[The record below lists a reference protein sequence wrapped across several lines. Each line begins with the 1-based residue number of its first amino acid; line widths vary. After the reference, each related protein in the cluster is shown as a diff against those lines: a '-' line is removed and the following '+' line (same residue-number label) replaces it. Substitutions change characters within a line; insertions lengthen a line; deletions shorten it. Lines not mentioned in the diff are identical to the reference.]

1 MKNRILP
8 VFIPFAGCRQ
18 RCIYCSQNSIT
29 GQNPSEIISS
39 VEQQIKKYLDISGSW
54 DELAY
59 YGGSFTCLPEEL
71 RRRLY
76 SIAHGY
82 GFTKLRFST
91 SPDCVTDMNM
101 AEAKANGVETVE
113 IGVQSLDD
121 EVLRLNKRPCGA
133 EETIQSLHTVKKH
146 IKNLSA
152 QIMTGMYGENFYSFD
167 VTVGTV
173 LGLKPEYV
181 RIYPCVV
188 LEDTEL
194 HSLWQSG
201 EHVCLPLA
209 ETLARCA
216 YGLIL
221 FEAADIEVI
230 RIGLQDAQSMQE
242 QIAAGEYHPATGDM
256 AKTIAVAIYLGLG
269 HNLALDRKYINT
281 AYGYN
286 GYNREACEGR
296 LEIKEG
302 AKPDIRSICK
312 RITEVENYKRY
323 IQRQAA
329 FHAERLVG
337 SSHNG

>member
-18 RCIYCSQNSIT
+18 RCVYCSQNSIT
-29 GQNPSEIISS
+29 GQNPSEILSS
-39 VEQQIKKYLDISGSW
+39 VEQQIRKYLDISDNW

-59 YGGSFTCLPEEL
+59 YGGSFTCLPDAL
-71 RRRLY
+71 QQRLY
-76 SIAHGY
+76 SIARGY
-82 GFTKLRFST
+82 GFKKLRFST
-91 SPDCVTDMNM
+91 SPDCVTDANM
-101 AEAKANGVETVE
+101 AEAAAKGVETVE

-121 EVLRLNKRPCGA
+121 DVLKLNKRPCNS
-133 EETIQSLHTVKKH
+133 EETIQALHTVKKH
-146 IKNLSA
+146 IKKLSA
-152 QIMTGMYGENFYSFD
+152 QIMTGMYGENFCSFD
-167 VTVGTV
+167 ATVTSV
-173 LGLKPEYV
+173 LSVKPEYV

-188 LEDTEL
+188 LKDTEL
-194 HSLWQSG
+194 YSLWLSG

-221 FEAADIEVI
+221 FEAEDIEVI
-230 RIGLQDAQSMQE
+230 RIGLQDAESMQE

-256 AKTIAVAIYLGLG
+256 VKTIAVAIYLGLG

-302 AKPDIRSICK
+302 AKPDIRTICK
-312 RITEVENYKRY
+312 RITEVESYKRY

-337 SSHNG
+337 SPHNG